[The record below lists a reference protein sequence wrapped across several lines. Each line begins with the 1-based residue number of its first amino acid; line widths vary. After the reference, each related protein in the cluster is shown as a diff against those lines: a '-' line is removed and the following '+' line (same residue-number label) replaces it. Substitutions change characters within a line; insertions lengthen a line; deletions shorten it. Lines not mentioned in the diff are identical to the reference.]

1 MDTLP
6 KAKFRTPEDVAPE
19 LGMTKTELR
28 RYCRQSGFC
37 TRLLGQDDIDKL
49 VIWIREKSAKE
60 DRWWEEP
67 EKDPF
72 A

>member
-1 MDTLP
+1 
-6 KAKFRTPEDVAPE
+6 
-19 LGMTKTELR
+19 MTKTELR